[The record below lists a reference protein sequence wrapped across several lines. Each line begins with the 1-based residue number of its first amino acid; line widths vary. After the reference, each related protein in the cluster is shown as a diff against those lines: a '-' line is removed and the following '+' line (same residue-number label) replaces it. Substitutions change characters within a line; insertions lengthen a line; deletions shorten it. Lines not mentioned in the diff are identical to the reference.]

1 MQIPNSETKKQQMY
15 FNKMLKC
22 LTQFLEGFHNNEDTK
37 HSKTNMISRKL
48 LSQSGMN
55 CENQLLSSLWS
66 SHYILRKS
74 NTKTLPSE
82 ALAPTL
88 SPREFQ
94 HTSNIPPVPL

>member
-48 LSQSGMN
+48 LYQSGMN
-55 CENQLLSSLWS
+55 CENQLLSSVMSQLVVIS
-66 SHYILRKS
+66 LHLAQIQHK
-74 NTKTLPSE
+74 NTS
-82 ALAPTL
+82 
-88 SPREFQ
+88 
-94 HTSNIPPVPL
+94 I